1 MEVVNLLKREMRAKL
16 KMGQKAWNKGV
27 KLQLQIVKIM
37 NERNARRETD
47 S

>member
-27 KLQLQIVKIM
+27 KLKKIVKIM